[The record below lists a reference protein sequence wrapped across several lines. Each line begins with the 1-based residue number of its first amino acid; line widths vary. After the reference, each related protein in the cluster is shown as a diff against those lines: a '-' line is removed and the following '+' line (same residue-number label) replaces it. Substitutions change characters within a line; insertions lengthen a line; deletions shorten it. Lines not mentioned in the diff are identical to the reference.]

1 MEFVKL
7 CVILINMQ
15 ITLPKSVI
23 IVMNLVSLAVGIKM
37 MTVLSVLLDLLNC
50 LMESVGWIVGK
61 DNI

>member
-1 MEFVKL
+1 
-7 CVILINMQ
+7 MQ